1 MNTQLHSESE
11 NIPLAPV
18 GLIVVSAAMLGLLA
32 GTAAIGTSLS
42 PLTWYLARASGLT
55 LYALLWLSVVS
66 GLAMTTKLP
75 RMLAGGGKT
84 WLTHQV
90 TSDLAVVMLGLHML
104 SLALDPTVPLGI
116 LGVLVPFAS
125 DVRQPWTDL
134 GILAAWGLLA
144 IIGSLAIR
152 GLLGRRGWAILHRLT
167 FPLWAIALAH
177 GIGAG
182 SDSHAIWAAAFYGL
196 TTAAVVYLATYRLL
210 RLRMRGQ
217 GPVAMPAR
225 VRDRATMLARVERY
239 RPVNQRVQRR

>member
-1 MNTQLHSESE
+1 MNAGSHPEAD

-18 GLIVVSAAMLGLLA
+18 GLIVISTAMLGLLV
-32 GTAAIGTSLS
+32 GTATIGTSLS

-55 LYALLWLSVVS
+55 LYLLLWLSVVS
-66 GLAMTTKLP
+66 GLAMTTKHP
-75 RMLAGGGKT
+75 SMLAGGGKS
-84 WLTHQV
+84 WLTHHV
-90 TSDLAVVMLGLHML
+90 TSDLAIVMLGLHML
-104 SLALDPTVPLGI
+104 SLAFDPSVPLS
-116 LGVLVPFAS
+116 LPGVLLPFTS

-144 IIGSLAIR
+144 IIGSFAIR

-167 FPLWAIALAH
+167 FPLWAVALAH

-182 SDSHAIWAAAFYGL
+182 SDSHEIWAAAFYGL
-196 TTAAVVYLATYRLL
+196 TTAAVVYLALYRLL
-210 RLRMRGQ
+210 RRRVRGQ
-217 GPVAMPAR
+217 GPVALPAS